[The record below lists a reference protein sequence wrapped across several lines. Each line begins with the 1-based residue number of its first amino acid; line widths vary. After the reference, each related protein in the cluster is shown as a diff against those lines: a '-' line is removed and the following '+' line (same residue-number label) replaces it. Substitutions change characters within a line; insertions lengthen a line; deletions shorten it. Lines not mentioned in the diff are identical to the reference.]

1 MSVSAQSKG
10 PYWQRGLWE
19 MTPDVLLLILALTAC
34 LTESVHC
41 EEADGSGAQ
50 AQSTEEWILTIAHT
64 TAVTSVTLN
73 STITVHIQEEQDF
86 GDAEKQAQVTLEQ
99 NSPTTTR
106 IPDVTRIKTLNTTR
120 EGKHK
125 SLHKSSVDDTTVA
138 SPEQNNTSPE
148 DAEEEEKD
156 LQTVFVIIA
165 VCLILVLVLAA
176 IVAGL
181 LIARR
186 RRKQNT
192 TDPEKD
198 DPYLDDE
205 DGEKVPMPMF
215 EDDMPSV
222 MELEMEDFEKW
233 MIKEGSD
240 NRTDS
245 KQRHPS

>member
-1 MSVSAQSKG
+1 MSVSAQNKG

-19 MTPDVLLLILALTAC
+19 MTPDVLLFILALTAC

-41 EEADGSGAQ
+41 KEADGSGAQ
-50 AQSTEEWILTIAHT
+50 AQSTEEWISVTIAHT
-64 TAVTSVTLN
+64 TAVT

-86 GDAEKQAQVTLEQ
+86 GDTEKQAQVTLEQ
-99 NSPTTTR
+99 NSTTTR
-106 IPDVTRIKTLNTTR
+106 IPDVTLNTTR

-125 SLHKSSVDDTTVA
+125 SVRKGSVDDTTVA

-148 DAEEEEKD
+148 DADEEEND
-156 LQTVFVIIA
+156 LQTVFIIIA
-165 VCLILVLVLAA
+165 VGLILVLVLAA

>member
-10 PYWQRGLWE
+10 PYWQQGLWE

-50 AQSTEEWILTIAHT
+50 TQSTEEWISLYVTITHT
-64 TAVTSVTLN
+64 TTVTSVTLN
-73 STITVHIQEEQDF
+73 NDITVHIQEEQDS
-86 GDAEKQAQVTLEQ
+86 GGIETQALVTLEQ
-99 NSPTTTR
+99 NSTTMR
-106 IPDVTRIKTLNTTR
+106 IPNVTHTKTTR
-120 EGKHK
+120 EVKRK
-125 SLHKSSVDDTTVA
+125 SVPKSSVDDTTVA
-138 SPEQNNTSPE
+138 PPEQNNTSPE
-148 DAEEEEKD
+148 DTEQQEND
-156 LQTVFVIIA
+156 LQTVFIIIA
-165 VCLILVLVLAA
+165 VCLILVLVLSV
-176 IVAGL
+176 IMAGI

-192 TDPEKD
+192 TDPEED

-233 MIKEGSD
+233 MIKDALGQNEM
-240 NRTDS
+240 
-245 KQRHPS
+245 KQMRMR

>member
-1 MSVSAQSKG
+1 MSVSAQNKG

-19 MTPDVLLLILALTAC
+19 MTPDVLLFILALTAC

-41 EEADGSGAQ
+41 KEADGSGAQ
-50 AQSTEEWILTIAHT
+50 AQSTEEWIF
-64 TAVTSVTLN
+64 
-73 STITVHIQEEQDF
+73 HIQEEQDF
-86 GDAEKQAQVTLEQ
+86 GDTEKQAQVTLEQ
-99 NSPTTTR
+99 NSTTTR
-106 IPDVTRIKTLNTTR
+106 IPDVTLNTTR

-125 SLHKSSVDDTTVA
+125 SVRKGSVDDTTVA

-148 DAEEEEKD
+148 DADEEEND
-156 LQTVFVIIA
+156 LQTVFIIIA
-165 VCLILVLVLAA
+165 VGLILVLVLAA